1 MRPKRKGVGV
11 IVIALLV
18 LASALSLLTPIA
30 GAADASVAER
40 PAVMVTDYFVEPAVL
55 MPGDTG
61 TVTLTLKNPFIDF
74 SSSET
79 ETNVDPSGTTEQT
92 TTTTTS
98 RGMSAEIE
106 TIRLSPK
113 SQEDRWL
120 VETADRT
127 QYLNL
132 GTLGPGES
140 MTVSLPINVLSY
152 APDGVYF
159 PEVYIQVE
167 NGDNVRFPVKV
178 VIDSSELQLLEADI
192 PSVISLGES
201 RTVEIMVANNRPNM
215 VSGVNVL
222 LRSSTP
228 DLEFTPQGVYM
239 GNLDAYEERT
249 VSFMLTPHSAGV
261 QDLNLEATYKNGNNV
276 HLSTMASSVTAQSS
290 ADVKLILVAA
300 PDFVYQGDI
309 ARIEFDVANGKAKDI
324 KAVSVI
330 PTTTSGLKLLPSEYF
345 IGDME
350 VGDIFSASFDLH
362 TSDLDLGEL
371 TIPFKLI
378 YKDVETDKVYTGEG
392 YAVTLEVRAP
402 QASTMPTTLLA
413 GAAVLVI
420 IVIGVILWMRAR
432 RRRARE
438 QSVE

>member
-1 MRPKRKGVGV
+1 MSEKRKSVGV

-18 LASALSLLTPIA
+18 AGSLSLLTPVS

-40 PAVMVTDYFVEPAVL
+40 PAVMVTGYSVEPAVL

-61 TVTLTLKNPFIDF
+61 TVTLTMKNPFIDY
-74 SSSET
+74 SASET

-92 TTTTTS
+92 TTTTSS

-106 TIRLSPK
+106 TIRLSAK
-113 SQEDRWL
+113 SQDTRWMA
-120 VETADRT
+120 ESTDRT

-140 MTVSLPINVLSY
+140 MTVSLPIKVQSY

-159 PEVYIQVE
+159 PEVYIEVD
-167 NGDNVRFPVKV
+167 NGDNVRFPIKV
-178 VIDSSELQLLEADI
+178 EIDSSEVELLEEDI

-201 RTVEIMVANNRPNM
+201 RAVKIMVANNRPNM
-215 VSGVNVL
+215 VRGVNVL
-222 LRSSTP
+222 LRSSTS
-228 DLEFTPQGVYM
+228 DLEFTPQGVYV
-239 GNLDAYEERT
+239 GNLEAYEQRT
-249 VSFMLTPHSAGV
+249 VSFMLTPHSAGA
-261 QDLNLEATYKNGNNV
+261 QDLTLEATYKNGNNV

-300 PDFVYQGDI
+300 PDFVYQGEV
-309 ARIEFDVANGKAKDI
+309 ARIEFDVANGKAMDI
-324 KAVSVI
+324 TAVSVV
-330 PTTTSGLKLLPSEYF
+330 PTTSGLKLLPSEYF

-362 TSDLDLGEL
+362 TNDLDLGEL
-371 TIPFKLI
+371 TIPFELL
-378 YKDVETDKVYTGEG
+378 YKDVETDKIYTGEG
-392 YAVTLEVRAP
+392 YSVTLEVRET
-402 QASTMPTTLLA
+402 QTSTMPTTLLA

-420 IVIGVILWMRAR
+420 IVIGLVLWMRAR

-438 QSVE
+438 QQ

>member
-1 MRPKRKGVGV
+1 MSGKRKRVGV

-18 LASALSLLTPIA
+18 AGSLSLLTPLS
-30 GAADASVAER
+30 GAADASIAER
-40 PAVMVTDYFVEPAVL
+40 PAVMVTGYSVEPAVL

-61 TVTLTLKNPFIDF
+61 TVTLTLKNPFIDY

-79 ETNVDPSGTTEQT
+79 ETSVEPSGTTEQT

-106 TIRLSPK
+106 TIRLSSK
-113 SQEDRWL
+113 SQDTRWL
-120 VETADRT
+120 AETTDRT

-152 APDGVYF
+152 APDGTYF
-159 PEVYIQVE
+159 PEVYIEVD
-167 NGDNVRFPVKV
+167 NGDNVRFPIKV
-178 VIDSSELQLLEADI
+178 EIDSSEVELLEEDI

-201 RTVEIMVANNRPNM
+201 RAVKIMVANNRPNM
-215 VSGVNVL
+215 VRGVNVL
-222 LRSSTP
+222 LRSSTS

-239 GNLDAYEERT
+239 GNLEAYEQRT
-249 VSFMLTPHSAGV
+249 VSFMLTPHSAGA
-261 QDLNLEATYKNGNNV
+261 QDLTLEATYKNGNNV

-300 PDFVYQGDI
+300 PDFVYQGEV

-330 PTTTSGLKLLPSEYF
+330 PTASGLKLLPSEYF

-371 TIPFKLI
+371 TIPFELL
-378 YKDVETDKVYTGEG
+378 YKDVETDKIYTGEG
-392 YAVTLEVRAP
+392 YSVTLEVREP
-402 QASTMPTTLLA
+402 QTSTMPATLLA

-420 IVIGVILWMRAR
+420 IIIGLMLWMRAR

-438 QSVE
+438 QQEK

>member
-1 MRPKRKGVGV
+1 MSERRKGVGV
-11 IVIALLV
+11 LVIALLV
-18 LASALSLLTPIA
+18 VAALSLLSPLS
-30 GAADASVAER
+30 GAADSSVAER
-40 PAVMVTDYFVEPAVL
+40 PAVMVTGYSVEPAVL

-79 ETNVDPSGTTEQT
+79 ETSVDPSGTTEQT
-92 TTTTTS
+92 TTTTTA

-106 TIRLSPK
+106 TIRLSAK
-113 SQEDRWL
+113 SQDTRWL
-120 VETADRT
+120 AEDTDRT
-127 QYLNL
+127 EYLNL

-140 MTVSLPINVLSY
+140 MTVSLPISVLSY
-152 APDGVYF
+152 APDGTYF
-159 PEVYIQVE
+159 PEVYIQVD
-167 NGDNVRFPVKV
+167 NGDNVRFPIKV
-178 VIDSSELQLLEADI
+178 EIDSSELQLLEEDI

-201 RTVEIMVANNRPNM
+201 RSVEIMVANNRPNM

-222 LRSSTP
+222 LRSSTA
-228 DLEFTPQGVYM
+228 DLEFTPQGVYV
-239 GNLDAYEERT
+239 GNLDAYEEQT
-249 VSFMLTPHSAGV
+249 VSFMLTPHSAGT
-261 QDLNLEATYKNGNNV
+261 QELTFEATYKNGNNV
-276 HLSTMASSVTAQSS
+276 HRTTMTSSVIAQIS

-300 PDFVYQGDI
+300 PDFVYQGDT

-324 KAVSVI
+324 KAVSVV
-330 PTTTSGLKLLPSEYF
+330 PTTTSGLKILPSEYF

-371 TIPFKLI
+371 TIPFELR

-392 YAVTLEVRAP
+392 YSVTLEVRAP
-402 QASTMPTTLLA
+402 QTSTMPATVIA
-413 GAAVLVI
+413 GAVILVVV
-420 IVIGVILWMRAR
+420 VIGLVLWMRAR

-438 QSVE
+438 LQEK

>member
-1 MRPKRKGVGV
+1 MSGKRKRVGV

-18 LASALSLLTPIA
+18 AGSLSLLTPLS
-30 GAADASVAER
+30 GAADASIAER
-40 PAVMVTDYFVEPAVL
+40 PAVMVTGYSVEPAVL

-61 TVTLTLKNPFIDF
+61 TVTLTLKNPFIDY

-79 ETNVDPSGTTEQT
+79 ETSVEPSGTTEQT

-106 TIRLSPK
+106 TIRLSAK
-113 SQEDRWL
+113 SQDTRWL
-120 VETADRT
+120 AETTDRT

-152 APDGVYF
+152 APDGTYF
-159 PEVYIQVE
+159 PEVYIEVD
-167 NGDNVRFPVKV
+167 NGDNVRFPIKV
-178 VIDSSELQLLEADI
+178 EIDSSEVELLEEDI

-201 RTVEIMVANNRPNM
+201 RAVKIMVANNRPNM
-215 VSGVNVL
+215 VRGVNVL
-222 LRSSTP
+222 LRSSTS

-239 GNLDAYEERT
+239 GNLEAYEQRT
-249 VSFMLTPHSAGV
+249 VSFMLTPHSAGA
-261 QDLNLEATYKNGNNV
+261 QDLTLEATYKNGNNV

-300 PDFVYQGDI
+300 PDFVYQGEV

-330 PTTTSGLKLLPSEYF
+330 PTASGLKLLPSEYF

-371 TIPFKLI
+371 TIPFELL
-378 YKDVETDKVYTGEG
+378 YKDVETDKIYTGEG
-392 YAVTLEVRAP
+392 YSVTLEVREP
-402 QASTMPTTLLA
+402 QTSTMPATLLA

-420 IVIGVILWMRAR
+420 IIIGLMLWMRAR

-438 QSVE
+438 QQ